1 MLIELQSLVKRY
13 NGFLAVDDVSL
24 NIKEGEIFGLL
35 GPNGAGKTTTLN
47 MIIGLTKIDDGTI
60 TIFGKDSIKN
70 GREIKNDIGVVPQE
84 IAIYEDLTAEENIHF
99 FGKLYGLRGSQLQ
112 DRTEEALEFVGLTA
126 HRKQFPKKFSGG
138 MKRRLNIACA
148 VVHKPRLVIMDEP
161 TVGIDP
167 QSRNHILE
175 SVKALQQQGSTILY
189 TSHYMEEVDEICT
202 QIAIMDQGR
211 VIAQGTSEELK
222 AMITSEEKIEIELS
236 EVNFNLV
243 DDIKKLTG
251 VVECEVQGNKLT
263 ILAKKNSGII
273 GRIGSIIDKVNLEI
287 ISLQVDKITLESVF
301 LTLTGKTLRDES

>member
-1 MLIELQSLVKRY
+1 MIIELESLVKRY

-24 NIKEGEIFGLL
+24 GIKEEEIFGLL

-47 MIIGLTKIDDGTI
+47 MIIGLTKINSGTI
-60 TIFGKDSIKN
+60 KIFGKDTVKN
-70 GREIKNDIGVVPQE
+70 GREIKSDIGIVPQE
-84 IAIYEDLTAEENIHF
+84 IAIYEDLTAEENINF
-99 FGKLYGLRGSQLQ
+99 FGKLYGLRGSLLQ
-112 DRTEEALEFVGLTA
+112 ERTEEALDFVGLTA
-126 HRKQFPKKFSGG
+126 NRKQFPKKFSGG

-211 VIAQGTSEELK
+211 VIARGSSDELK

-236 EVNFNLV
+236 DVNHTIADEV
-243 DDIKKLTG
+243 KKLNG
-251 VVECEVQGNKLT
+251 VIECSLNGKLLT
-263 ILAKKNSGII
+263 VMSKKNSGVI
-273 GRIGSIIDKVNLEI
+273 GKVGTVIERLESEI
-287 ISLQVDKITLESVF
+287 ISLNVDKVTLESVF
-301 LTLTGKTLRDES
+301 LTLTGKTLRDVS